1 MTEYVSIINPKV
13 DLKDHEQKKQLFEQ
27 YKMFLD
33 AATKT
38 ISTRKDTNTL
48 YITLNSVIISTV
60 GAIGEGKIFPDK
72 NLLFVATLMIIGIGS
87 VLSWISVLS
96 LYKTVEYENYCII
109 KELETYFPSSIYTR
123 FNQWV
128 AKENTTDNDKG
139 FLVKKERLIPYS
151 FLVGYTLFI
160 ISDLYKMYLKT
171 H

>member
-1 MTEYVSIINPKV
+1 MAEYISVLNPKV
-13 DLKDHEQKKQLFEQ
+13 DLNEDAQKKLLFEQ
-27 YKMFLD
+27 YKTFVD
-33 AATKT
+33 ATTKVT
-38 ISTRKDTNTL
+38 SNRKDTNTL

-60 GAIGEGKIFPDK
+60 GAIAEGKIFPDK

-96 LYKTVEYENYCII
+96 LYKAVDYENYYII
-109 KELETYFPSSIYTR
+109 KELETYFPSSIHTR
-123 FNQWV
+123 LNQWV
-128 AKENTTDNDKG
+128 ARENTMGNEKG

-151 FLVGYTLFI
+151 YLVGYTLFI